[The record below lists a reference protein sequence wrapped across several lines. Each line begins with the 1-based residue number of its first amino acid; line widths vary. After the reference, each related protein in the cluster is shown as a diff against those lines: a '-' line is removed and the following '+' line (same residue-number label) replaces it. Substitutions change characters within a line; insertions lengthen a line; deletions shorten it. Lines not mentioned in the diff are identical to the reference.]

1 MVGVYVRSRNGGAK
15 DRIMKQYTVV
25 FVLTIGC
32 IESFNPFD
40 FKNDNCLGCED
51 TASSDGECAEV
62 AIESSTAISSCF
74 DIDEASF
81 TVISRLETLWGS
93 KPAFI
98 CAYNS
103 YNSLSSCL
111 SVPNDAYYCFF
122 DDSISWDFNFLNG
135 LYVNYGEAAFN
146 AFIAHEWGHLNQ
158 RRAGLLGANG
168 STKAL
173 ELHADCQAG
182 MFMAFEY
189 DSGRIS
195 LDDIEATRVFFSDIG
210 EAYLSSWGD
219 VGSHGT
225 GTERVQAFDVGFT
238 NALENLPELCVD
250 DPIALMRLVCG

>member
-1 MVGVYVRSRNGGAK
+1 MVDDCVQSK
-15 DRIMKQYTVV
+15 DMDGHMKRYTVCLV
-25 FVLTIGC
+25 FGIGC
-32 IESFNPFD
+32 IDDFEPFD
-40 FKNDNCLGCED
+40 FGNNDCWGCED
-51 TASSDGECAEV
+51 TGYSETDGMCADV
-62 AIESSTAISSCF
+62 VIESSTATSSCF
-74 DIDEASF
+74 DIGTAGI
-81 TVISRLETLWGS
+81 TVVSRLETLWGS

-135 LYVNYGEAAFN
+135 ISVNYGEAASN
-146 AFIAHEWGHLNQ
+146 AFIAHEWGHVNQ
-158 RRAGLLGANG
+158 SRAGLFGANG

-195 LDDIEATRVFFSDIG
+195 LDDVEATRVLFSQIG
-210 EAYLSSWGD
+210 DPYLSSWGD
-219 VGSHGT
+219 VSSHGT
-225 GTERVQAFDVGFT
+225 GIERVQAFDVGFT
-238 NALENLPELCVD
+238 SSLENLEELCFD